1 MRAMSDVD
9 VRGLHRRAVLDSAQL
24 VERLIAADLDR
35 PTPCP
40 AWSIAELLTHMA
52 AQHRGFAAAARGHG
66 TQREVWQPRL
76 DVDPIADYL
85 SSVHDVL
92 EAFHEDDVLDR
103 RFSLPEISTSVT
115 FSGRVAIGFHLI
127 DEVAHSWDVARASGQ
142 AYTPDDELLQ
152 AAQRIADRV
161 PNGPERLQ
169 PGAAFGP
176 GTVLPDDA
184 PPFDRLLAFLGRSPD
199 WPD

>member
-1 MRAMSDVD
+1 MWRP
-9 VRGLHRRAVLDSAQL
+9 RR
-24 VERLIAADLDR
+24 
-35 PTPCP
+35 
-40 AWSIAELLTHMA
+40 
-52 AQHRGFAAAARGHG
+52 
-66 TQREVWQPRL
+66 
-76 DVDPIADYL
+76 DVDPIADYQ

-92 EAFHEDDVLDR
+92 EAFQEDDVLER

-127 DEVAHSWDVARASGQ
+127 DYVAHSWDVARASGQ
-142 AYTPDDELLQ
+142 IYTPADDLLQ
-152 AAQRIADRV
+152 AAQSIAERV

-176 GTVLPDDA
+176 GTVLADDA

-199 WPD
+199 WPDSTQLRASSAGLTSLQKMSIVRLASSRVMSPVGICRTM